1 MVKGDCGGITPYFP
15 KWFRLQLDILA
26 PNSGRWSLVG
36 WQPYKTAAPAIFK
49 RLRATLKLLI
59 NMETLKVRVRANCLK
74 VTQWQS
80 TGYRDRVWIS
90 VFPSDG
96 TRPPAG
102 TKRTSINSLSCGGG
116 VRPSE
121 VFFSTTFFLKL
132 ILVAVDANPVM
143 RPVLN
148 PLCTKKEMFLL
159 QKRRIFCHTAILFWC
174 HEWQGCLLLPVMSC
188 TTEPLKLWVYLL
200 YLMLRKEMIAVT
212 HHRVQSKH
220 EALFPDQKWF

>member
-1 MVKGDCGGITPYFP
+1 MVKGDCGGITPHFP

-26 PNSGRWSLVG
+26 PNSGRCSLVG
-36 WQPYKTAAPAIFK
+36 RQPYKTTAPAIFK

-102 TKRTSINSLSCGGG
+102 TKRTTINSLS
-116 VRPSE
+116 
-121 VFFSTTFFLKL
+121 STTIFLKL

-143 RPVLN
+143 HPVLN
-148 PLCTKKEMFLL
+148 PCVLRKKCFFYK
-159 QKRRIFCHTAILFWC
+159 KREFSAIL
-174 HEWQGCLLLPVMSC
+174 LSYSDVMNDKDVTAGVWRIVVASCTSC

-200 YLMLRKEMIAVT
+200 YLMLRKEMIAGT